1 MMMSWTSEE
10 INKLSS
16 WRGINKRQ
24 CHAEL
29 IQVLL
34 HLIQFNS
41 DEKTNSITYTY
52 ISFNLIEVEVHGDKC
67 FVILKIKKKK

>member
-1 MMMSWTSEE
+1 MPIQTYIFYCQEHFILTMMMSWTSEE
-10 INKLSS
+10 INKLSR

-24 CHAEL
+24 CYAEL

-41 DEKTNSITYTY
+41 DSNIRKY
-52 ISFNLIEVEVHGDKC
+52 FAMKQ
-67 FVILKIKKKK
+67 